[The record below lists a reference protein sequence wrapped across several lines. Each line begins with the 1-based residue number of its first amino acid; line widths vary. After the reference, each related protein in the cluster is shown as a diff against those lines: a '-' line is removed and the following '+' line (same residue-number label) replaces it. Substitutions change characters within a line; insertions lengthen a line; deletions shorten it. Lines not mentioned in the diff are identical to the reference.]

1 MADANPSRLGQIEA
15 AGDDDALF
23 LKEFTGEV
31 LTAYT
36 TAVKTDG
43 RHVQRSL
50 NSGKSAQ
57 FSAMWKNSAR
67 YHTPGTEITGQNIK
81 HDELVV
87 EIDDL
92 LISDAFVAEIDE
104 LKNHYDVRAEYSS
117 QCGIA
122 LAAAK
127 DRNVL
132 RCMLLATESGTSSTW
147 NTAIFSG
154 ASPAGTKTTNAAMK
168 TDATVLAAG
177 FFSAAQTLME
187 NDIPEAH
194 KRSGF
199 IRPAQ
204 YFILV
209 ANKDLLNKDWGGV
222 GSFAAA
228 DLPQVAGIELV
239 VTNHLPITDESAD
252 ANVLAKYR
260 GTWTATAAVICTPY
274 AAATVKLKDLSSESG
289 WDMRR
294 QGSLIIAKYA
304 MGHRSLRPEA
314 AVQLATA

>member
-1 MADANPSRLGQIEA
+1 M
-15 AGDDDALF
+15 
-23 LKEFTGEV
+23 
-31 LTAYT
+31 
-36 TAVKTDG
+36 
-43 RHVQRSL
+43 
-50 NSGKSAQ
+50 
-57 FSAMWKNSAR
+57 
-67 YHTPGTEITGQNIK
+67 
-81 HDELVV
+81 

-122 LAAAK
+122 LASAK

-132 RCMLLATESGTSSTW
+132 RCMLLASTAPE
-147 NTAIFSG
+147 TFSG
-154 ASPAGTKTTNAAMK
+154 ASPAGTVTTHASMK
-168 TDATVLAAG
+168 VDATVLAAG
-177 FFSAAQTLME
+177 FFSAAQTMME

-209 ANKDLLNKDWGGV
+209 ANKDLLNKDWGGM
-222 GSFAAA
+222 GSYAAA

-252 ANVLAKYR
+252 VNVLAKYR
-260 GTWTATAAVICTPY
+260 GDWSKTAAVVTTPY
-274 AAATVKLKDLSSESG
+274 AAATVKLKDLSTESG

-294 QGSLIIAKYA
+294 QGNLIIAKYV
-304 MGHRSLRPEA
+304 MGHRALRPEC
-314 AVQLATA
+314 AVQLATT